1 MIRASTA
8 ASIGA
13 PNGALFRWTACCY
26 VGQPVECTSRGR
38 GIIRA
43 VVTFIRVVLIVVG
56 VLFLLVMALVL
67 ALGLWLVVSGH
78 SATAITGQ
86 LWFELDN
93 GSLNLVQAIT
103 QRYVAPFLWD
113 PLAITVLNWP
123 LWQAVP
129 VTALIA
135 GLIGIILL
143 ALAWPRARPRRRG
156 RFS

>member
-1 MIRASTA
+1 M
-8 ASIGA
+8 
-13 PNGALFRWTACCY
+13 
-26 VGQPVECTSRGR
+26 V
-38 GIIRA
+38 
-43 VVTFIRVVLIVVG
+43 
-56 VLFLLVMALVL
+56 LVL

-103 QRYVAPFLWD
+103 QRYIAPFLWD

>member
-1 MIRASTA
+1 
-8 ASIGA
+8 
-13 PNGALFRWTACCY
+13 
-26 VGQPVECTSRGR
+26 
-38 GIIRA
+38 
-43 VVTFIRVVLIVVG
+43 
-56 VLFLLVMALVL
+56 MALVL
-67 ALGLWLVVSGH
+67 GLGLWLVVAGH
-78 SATAITGQ
+78 SPTAITGQ

-93 GSLNLVQAIT
+93 GSLNLVQAVT

-135 GLIGIILL
+135 GLIGAILL
-143 ALAWPRARPRRRG
+143 TLAWPRARRRG